1 MHSPWFGGL
10 PTQSTPIFDFLWH
23 ELFSDFPFLWLASLR
38 GWALFD
44 CGLFLLQP
52 TLLLLSAVLLPFPPK
67 LFCHSC
73 CDVIRLRLAR
83 LLWVCYL
90 FFSQWLSMVIGPFDY
105 IACGFLCP
113 VYFLLGILGPL
124 TFLGHSWLFL
134 ILCFYGLLLT
144 PLDFSNPITLSFI
157 LRAGLPSTPYFLC
170 LHYFG
175 LTVTYSHFSI
185 SRIAHGF
192 TTSLFLGFFRPICF
206 FKAHLFIL

>member
-10 PTQSTPIFDFLWH
+10 PTQSTPIFDFLWR
-23 ELFSDFPFLWLASLR
+23 ELFSDFPFLWLALLR

-52 TLLLLSAVLLPFPPK
+52 TLLLLSAVLLPFPTK
-67 LFCHSC
+67 LFWHSC

-124 TFLGHSWLFL
+124 TFLGHPQPFL
-134 ILCFYGLLLT
+134 ILCSHGLLLT
-144 PLDFSNPITLSFI
+144 HLVFLGPITLSLILGAHGPAINPLLSLFAL
-157 LRAGLPSTPYFLC
+157 LRAYCASFSLFYITYCPWVCYFSL
-170 LHYFG
+170 FG
-175 LTVTYSHFSI
+175 L
-185 SRIAHGF
+185 
-192 TTSLFLGFFRPICF
+192 L
-206 FKAHLFIL
+206 